1 MKNVNPRARISV
13 KLVSENG
20 VGTVAAG
27 VAKAHADSI
36 LISGDSGGT
45 GASPLSSIKHA
56 GIPWEIGLAEAQQV
70 LVLND
75 LRSRVRLQ
83 TDGKLQTGRDV
94 AIAALLG
101 AEEFGFST
109 MPLISM
115 GCIMMRKCHLNT
127 CPVGIATQ
135 DPALRAK
142 FEGSPDHVINFFFFI
157 AEELR
162 EIMAQLGFRT
172 VDEMVGRVDMLEPK
186 KSVEHWK
193 AKYIDLSFLLH
204 NPSAPSRFGRR
215 SQILQDHGISDVLDY
230 QLIEKS
236 RDAIDHKTPV
246 TFDIP
251 IRNVH
256 RTVGAMLSGEIA
268 RKHGSAGLPENTITI
283 RFSGSA
289 GQSFGAFL
297 ASGVT
302 VILEGDANDYTGK
315 GLSGGKLI
323 IYPPRTSTCVP
334 EENTVVG
341 NVILYGAT
349 SGEAYINGKAGER
362 FAIRNSGAT
371 AVVESVGAHGCEY
384 MTNGVVVVLGP
395 TGKNFAAGMSGGFA
409 YVLDES
415 GDFSTTRCNRTMVDV
430 DSLDAQDEAAVRTL
444 VEHHAQYTASPRARL
459 MLDQW
464 PHYVKKFVKVFP
476 HDYKRVL
483 GIGLNAVPKKKETV
497 VKVEEVIH
505 G

>member
-1 MKNVNPRARISV
+1 
-13 KLVSENG
+13 
-20 VGTVAAG
+20 
-27 VAKAHADSI
+27 
-36 LISGDSGGT
+36 
-45 GASPLSSIKHA
+45 
-56 GIPWEIGLAEAQQV
+56 
-70 LVLND
+70 
-75 LRSRVRLQ
+75 
-83 TDGKLQTGRDV
+83 
-94 AIAALLG
+94 
-101 AEEFGFST
+101 
-109 MPLISM
+109 MPLVSM

-142 FEGSPDHVINFFFFI
+142 FEGTPEHLINFFFFV

-172 VDEMVGRVDMLEPK
+172 VDEMVGRVDMLEQRK
-186 KSVEHWK
+186 GVEHWK

-204 NPSAPSRFGRR
+204 NPQAPSRFGRR
-215 SQILQDHGISDVLDY
+215 SQILQDHGLNDVLDY
-230 QLIEKS
+230 QLIEKAK
-236 RDAIDHKTPV
+236 DAIENKTPV
-246 TFDIP
+246 EFDLP
-251 IRNVH
+251 IRNIH

-268 RKHGSAGLPENTITI
+268 RKYGSGGLPDNTIQVYFT
-283 RFSGSA
+283 GSA

-297 ASGVT
+297 ARGVT
-302 VILEGDANDYTGK
+302 LMLEGDANDYTGK

-323 IYPPRTSTCVP
+323 IHPPRKSKCVP

-349 SGEAYINGKAGER
+349 SGEAYFNGKAGER

-384 MTNGVVVVLGP
+384 MTNGIVVVLGP

-415 GDFSTTRCNRTMVDV
+415 GEFSRTLCNRAMVDV
-430 DSLDAQDEAAVRTL
+430 DPLDAKDEETIRHL
-444 VEHHAQYTASPRARL
+444 VENHFKYTVSPRARL
-459 MLDQW
+459 ILDQW
-464 PHYVKKFVKVFP
+464 PLMVKKFVKVFP
-476 HDYKRVL
+476 LDYKRVL
-483 GIGLNAVPKKKETV
+483 QAAAALAPTKQMPAVV
-497 VKVEEVIH
+497 LEEVSR